1 MLKRLDIIQ
10 QNEYNISIILI
21 GVSMVKFISTTEAA
35 AKWGLSNRRVA
46 ILCAEG
52 RIADTQKIGNTW
64 MIPENAEKPTD
75 ARIKSGKYIKK
86 DEVNQNGN
94 TN

>member
-1 MLKRLDIIQ
+1 
-10 QNEYNISIILI
+10 
-21 GVSMVKFISTTEAA
+21 MVKFISTTEAG
-35 AKWGLSNRRVA
+35 KRWGLSSRRVA
-46 ILCAEG
+46 ILCTEG
-52 RIADTQKIGNTW
+52 RIPNAQKIGNTW
-64 MIPENAEKPTD
+64 MLPEDSEKPVD

>member
-1 MLKRLDIIQ
+1 
-10 QNEYNISIILI
+10 
-21 GVSMVKFISTTEAA
+21 MVKFISTTEAG
-35 AKWGLSNRRVA
+35 KRWGLSNRRVA

-52 RIADTQKIGNTW
+52 RIPNAQKIGNTW
-64 MIPENAEKPTD
+64 MLPEDSEKPGD

-86 DEVNQNGN
+86 DEVSQDGN